1 MLKIL
6 YSPRFAKRFK
16 KLPERIREQA
26 ARKESIFREDPFD
39 DRLRTHKLHGDL
51 ADCWVFSV
59 DYATRII
66 FSFEKDG
73 VVHFHAVGGHDLYEG
88 GL

>member
-6 YSPRFAKRFK
+6 YSPRFAKRFR

-26 ARKESIFREDPFD
+26 YAKELIFRADPFD
-39 DRLRTHKLHGDL
+39 ARLKTHKLHGDL
-51 ADCWVFSV
+51 ADCWAFSI
-59 DYATRII
+59 DHGTRII

-73 VVHFHAVGGHDLYEG
+73 VVHFHSVGGHDLY
-88 GL
+88 